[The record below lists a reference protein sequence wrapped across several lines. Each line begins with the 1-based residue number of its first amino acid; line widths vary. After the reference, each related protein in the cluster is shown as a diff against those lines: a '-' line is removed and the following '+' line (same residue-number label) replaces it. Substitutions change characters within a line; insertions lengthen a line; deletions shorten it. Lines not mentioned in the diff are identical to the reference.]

1 MVREIFIIRHGQSLY
16 NLEGKIQG
24 QIDSPLSPRGIQEA
38 EQAKNFFDQAGIS
51 IDLILSSPLKRAYA
65 TAKIIQGNRP
75 CPLVT
80 DQRLAEWRYG
90 SLEGKALSK
99 LEEGVKLNDPP
110 SDRYFCRFGGES
122 VTAVKVR
129 FQAALDES
137 LKAYPQK
144 NILLVSH
151 GSIMYRFMLDYL
163 NQPLQAFSNC
173 QIFHFEEVG
182 EVLVLRNSINPLK

>member
-38 EQAKNFFDQAGIS
+38 EQAKNFFDQKDIS

-65 TAKIIQGNRP
+65 TAKIIQGNSP

-90 SLEGKALSK
+90 SLEGKALSV
-99 LEEGVKLNDPP
+99 LEGVKLNDPP
-110 SDRYFCRFGGES
+110 SDHYFCQFGGES

-129 FQAALDES
+129 FQTALDEA

-163 NQPLQAFSNC
+163 NQPLPAFSNC
-173 QIFHFEEVG
+173 QIFHFEEL
-182 EVLVLRNSINPLK
+182 EKSLVLKNSINPLN

>member
-1 MVREIFIIRHGQSLY
+1 MAREIFIIRHGQSLY

-24 QIDSPLSPRGIQEA
+24 QIDSPLSPRGSHEA
-38 EQAKNFFDQAGIS
+38 KQAKNFFDQKDIS

-65 TAKIIQGNRP
+65 TAKILQGDRS

-90 SLEGKALSK
+90 SLEGKELSVLK
-99 LEEGVKLNDPP
+99 GIKLNDPP
-110 SDRYFCRFGGES
+110 SDQYFCQFGGES
-122 VTAVKVR
+122 VTVVKGR
-129 FQAALDES
+129 FQAALDDV
-137 LKAYPQK
+137 LKTYPQK

-163 NQPLQAFSNC
+163 NQPLPAFSNC
-173 QIFHFEEVG
+173 QIFHIEEL
-182 EVLVLRNSINPLK
+182 EKSLVLKNSINPLN

>member
-38 EQAKNFFDQAGIS
+38 EQAKNFFDQTGIT

-65 TAKIIQGNRP
+65 TAKIIQGDKS
-75 CPLVT
+75 CPLEA
-80 DQRLAEWRYG
+80 DQQLAEWRYG
-90 SLEGKALSK
+90 SLEGKALSV
-99 LEEGVKLNDPP
+99 LEEIKLNDPP
-110 SDRYFCRFGGES
+110 SDHYFCQFWGES
-122 VTAVKVR
+122 VTAVKDR
-129 FQAALDES
+129 FQAALDDA

-163 NQPLQAFSNC
+163 SQPLPAFSNC
-173 QIFHFEEVG
+173 QIFHFEEL
-182 EVLVLRNSINPLK
+182 EKSLVLKNSINPLN

>member
-1 MVREIFIIRHGQSLY
+1 M
-16 NLEGKIQG
+16 
-24 QIDSPLSPRGIQEA
+24 
-38 EQAKNFFDQAGIS
+38 
-51 IDLILSSPLKRAYA
+51 KRAYA
-65 TAKIIQGNRP
+65 TAKIIQGNSP

-90 SLEGKALSK
+90 SLEGKALSV
-99 LEEGVKLNDPP
+99 LEGVKLNDPP
-110 SDRYFCRFGGES
+110 SDHYFCQFGGES

-129 FQAALDES
+129 FQTALDEA

-163 NQPLQAFSNC
+163 NQPLPAFSNC
-173 QIFHFEEVG
+173 QIFHFEEL
-182 EVLVLRNSINPLK
+182 EKSLVLKNSINPLN

>member
-24 QIDSPLSPRGIQEA
+24 QIDSPLSSRGIQEA
-38 EQAKNFFDQAGIS
+38 KQAKNYFDQKGIS

-65 TAKIIQGNRP
+65 TAKILQGDRS

-90 SLEGKALSK
+90 SLEGKAISGL
-99 LEEGVKLNDPP
+99 EGVKLNDPP
-110 SDRYFCRFGGES
+110 SDKYFCQFGGES
-122 VTAVKVR
+122 VTAVKGR
-129 FQAALDES
+129 FQTALDAAL
-137 LKAYPQK
+137 KTYPQK

-163 NQPLQAFSNC
+163 NQPLPAFSNC
-173 QIFHFEEVG
+173 QIFHFEEL
-182 EVLVLRNSINPLK
+182 ENSLFLKNSINPLN